1 FFRRRMEEEMLLAMP
16 IGRINGEA
24 LDRAQQ
30 IVVRNAKRAEAARLR
45 YQRMTPDQRKQY
57 NQLFVQKRY
66 TPKRKRG
73 EGSISGDISGNSSLL
88 GGFSGGMK
96 KTGVKDEEVDALTTL
111 ERDVMKRTAQAQ
123 QTLARTSGGNSRI
136 YSTPASSSSN
146 GPTLASHLG
155 AQLQQSSQQP
165 SLLHHVQ
172 PQQMSS
178 YSQGGL
184 TSMGHLQPIINPYSG
199 RP

>member
-1 FFRRRMEEEMLLAMP
+1 MFVRRMEEEMLLAMP

-57 NQLFVQKRY
+57 NQKRY

-88 GGFSGGMK
+88 GGFSGGK
-96 KTGVKDEEVDALTTL
+96 KGMGPGDDEVDALTTL
-111 ERDVMKRTAQAQ
+111 ERDVMKRTQQAQ
-123 QTLARTSGGNSRI
+123 QTLARTSGNTTSNRI
-136 YSTPASSSSN
+136 YSTPSSSSN

-155 AQLQQSSQQP
+155 HRQVGVLLGLPLNCSSH
-165 SLLHHVQ
+165 L
-172 PQQMSS
+172 SS
-178 YSQGGL
+178 
-184 TSMGHLQPIINPYSG
+184 HLFFIRCLNK
-199 RP
+199 